1 MNSLHQHHRSPV
13 AAPISR
19 RWLGHCFS
27 LVPIALISLGGPIP
41 GAIAQESNFGNFS
54 LNPKTRGAT
63 VDGTTGGSTSLSAIT
78 SNLDRNENQCFGF
91 GDPKPDHILTL
102 TKAVDRLKLW
112 VDSRGQDTTLVIQS
126 PDGSFLCADDFGN
139 SKDAGLES
147 STWQPGK
154 YPIWVGTV
162 TPGRRHKYQL
172 SVQAN

>member
-1 MNSLHQHHRSPV
+1 M
-13 AAPISR
+13 
-19 RWLGHCFS
+19 
-27 LVPIALISLGGPIP
+27 ISLPPLRHAPCGYRPAIAAIAAIVLLGPAS

-54 LNPKTRGAT
+54 LNPKTRSAT

-102 TKAVDRLKLW
+102 TKAVDRLKIL
-112 VDSRGQDTTLVIQS
+112 VSSRGNDTTLVIAA

-154 YPIWVGTV
+154 YQIWVGTV
-162 TPGRRHKYQL
+162 TPGRRHNYQL